1 MTEELMSFLK
11 NDQNFMIVY
20 NERWEEKEGII
31 KIKNDPVNRF
41 VCLYTTR
48 LEKNFPTGE
57 LNFAGLY
64 DSECNRLYYNL
75 FVESIFKGTGN
86 KIHIQ
91 RYSKLRDEI
100 LEKVGN
106 RVHEYIQIK
115 ANTVNT
121 TIELNYQMN
130 NRDEFKRQAL
140 EELAENYYED
150 CKTNQIKKSWIDIDL
165 DLSDCID
172 YLRNK
177 ELYIKLLSDKY
188 LQLKVYGRTNE
199 VWLIEQEKHRRIV
212 DRLKKKILGMK
223 LYGRE
228 QEYLFFIQKLA
239 KYKDAKTIS
248 VEYQKY
254 DQSLSFKIKNV
265 SKLECGYLAVRGKIS
280 DFDIIGR
287 SRETFKTLYGHEDVE
302 IDHINKVTYG
312 RKVIYSKQQSE
323 N

>member
-1 MTEELMSFLK
+1 MTEEIMSFLT

-20 NERWEEKEGII
+20 NERWEEKEGVI
-31 KIKNDPVNRF
+31 KIKNDPLNRF

-75 FVESIFKGTGN
+75 FAESIFEGTGN

-91 RYSKLRDEI
+91 RYSKLREEI

-106 RVHEYIQIK
+106 RIHEYIQVK

-140 EELAENYYED
+140 EELAKNYYED

-177 ELYIKLLSDKY
+177 DLHIKLLSDKY
-188 LQLKVYGRTNE
+188 LQVN
-199 VWLIEQEKHRRIV
+199 H
-212 DRLKKKILGMK
+212 
-223 LYGRE
+223 
-228 QEYLFFIQKLA
+228 
-239 KYKDAKTIS
+239 
-248 VEYQKY
+248 
-254 DQSLSFKIKNV
+254 
-265 SKLECGYLAVRGKIS
+265 
-280 DFDIIGR
+280 
-287 SRETFKTLYGHEDVE
+287 H
-302 IDHINKVTYG
+302 
-312 RKVIYSKQQSE
+312 
-323 N
+323 